1 MKTAGREG
9 EFLVKRD
16 GRLVI
21 NQSGKEYEKECVCM
35 YN

>member
-21 NQSGKEYEKECVCM
+21 NQSGKEYEKECISVC
-35 YN
+35 N

>member
-21 NQSGKEYEKECVCM
+21 NQSAKEYEKECICVC
-35 YN
+35 N